1 MSKKTDVITKV
12 VNKTDVKVE
21 EKTEQPRVDIELKG
35 TYERVSYPPVEKL
48 EELTKVGF
56 VCERFACDDLSQPLY
71 RLAVENNRGNIEDLP
86 KGLTPWM
93 SAQDL
98 SIALTGVM
106 YLQPLLWKI
115 VKEYQADAPK
125 PEN

>member
-1 MSKKTDVITKV
+1 MTKKTDVIK
-12 VNKTDVKVE
+12 KIDVKVE
-21 EKTEQPRVDIELKG
+21 EKTEQPRVDVALEG
-35 TYERVSYPPVEKL
+35 SYERVAYPPVDELEKL
-48 EELTKVGF
+48 AKVGF
-56 VCERFACDDLSQPLY
+56 VCERLTCKDLSQPLY
-71 RLAVENNRGNIEDLP
+71 RLAVENNRGNIEDMP

-106 YLQPLLWKI
+106 YLQPLLVKVI
-115 VKEYQADAPK
+115 KEYQANAPK